1 MSTHLLADLVLL
13 LHLAF
18 ICFVVLGGL
27 LALRWRRIIYF
38 HLPAALWGAWI
49 EFTGGVCPLT
59 PLEQELRRRA
69 GEAGFRGGFVEH
81 YVLPVVYPDWLS
93 RPTQIAL
100 GLFVVAVNLAV
111 YGWLARRALRKRRR
125 R

>member
-1 MSTHLLADLVLL
+1 MPLHLAADLVLL

-18 ICFVVLGGL
+18 ILFVLLGGL
-27 LALRWRRIIYF
+27 LALRWRRAPLL

-49 EFTGGVCPLT
+49 EFSAGICPLT

-69 GEAGFRGGFVEH
+69 GEAGYSGGFVEH

-93 RPTQIAL
+93 RPTQLAL
-100 GLFVVAVNLAV
+100 GLCVVAVNLAV
-111 YGWLARRALRKRRR
+111 YGWLVWRTFRSRRGG
-125 R
+125 

>member
-1 MSTHLLADLVLL
+1 MPLHLAADLILL

-18 ICFVVLGGL
+18 ILFVLLGGL
-27 LALRWRRIIYF
+27 LALRWRRAPLL

-49 EFTGGVCPLT
+49 EFTGGICPLT

-69 GEAGFRGGFVEH
+69 GEAGYGGGFVEH
-81 YVLPVVYPDWLS
+81 YVLPVIYPDWLS
-93 RPTQIAL
+93 RPTQLAL

-111 YGWLARRALRKRRR
+111 YGWLVWRHIRSRRGG
-125 R
+125 